1 MPILTSVSINSI
13 EYLLLGLL
21 AFVLAGVLTW
31 PVRKLAIA
39 IGAMDKPTLD
49 RKTQKEPI
57 PYLGGVAIASSISI
71 LTFAAVIKSNNT
83 QATFPLAA
91 MLLFPALFLGLI
103 GLVDDLRTLQPLPR
117 LIIQTITAIV
127 VSVFLINTDTVAI
140 HFDSTILDEFI
151 MVFWIIAICNSIN
164 FFDNLDG
171 GAAGTVAVSSLGI
184 AAIALG
190 EGQELIAALSIVTAG
205 STLGFLM
212 WNKSP
217 AKIYMGDAG
226 ALFLGVI
233 VSVLTIRLNP
243 GIAPQWSSIALLPM
257 LLAVP
262 ILDTCVA
269 VFSRIKRGIS
279 PFTGGKDHL
288 SHRLMRKGLSKRR
301 TAFTLWAMQGL
312 FVGCALTVYTWTA
325 ETGTAV
331 IAGTALIW
339 LAAFVWFWRI
349 PSTD

>member
-1 MPILTSVSINSI
+1 MSINST
-13 EYLLLGLL
+13 EYILLGLL
-21 AFVLAGVLTW
+21 AFVLAGLLTW
-31 PVRKLAIA
+31 PVRKIAIS

-91 MLLFPALFLGLI
+91 MLLFPAIFLGVV

-117 LIIQTITAIV
+117 LIIQTLTAIV

-140 HFDSTILDEFI
+140 HFDSTILDEVI
-151 MVFWIIAICNSIN
+151 MVFWIIGICNSIN

-243 GIAPQWSSIALLPM
+243 GITPQWSSIALLPM

-269 VFSRIKRGIS
+269 VFSRLKRGIS

-301 TAFTLWAMQGL
+301 TAFTLWAVQGF

-325 ETGTAV
+325 QAGSAV
-331 IAGTALIW
+331 ITATGLIW
-339 LAAFVWFWRI
+339 LAAFAWFWRI

>member
-1 MPILTSVSINSI
+1 VSINSI

-31 PVRKLAIA
+31 PVRKIAIA

-71 LTFAAVIKSNNT
+71 LIFAAVIKSNNT

-91 MLLFPALFLGLI
+91 MLLFPAIFLGI
-103 GLVDDLRTLQPLPR
+103 VGLVDDLRTLQPLPR
-117 LIIQTITAIV
+117 LIIQTVTAIV
-127 VSVFLINTDTVAI
+127 VSLFLINTDTVAI
-140 HFDSTILDEFI
+140 HFDSTIIDEVI
-151 MVFWIIAICNSIN
+151 MVFWIIGICNSIN

-190 EGQELIAALSIVTAG
+190 EGQELIAALAIVTAG

-243 GIAPQWSSIALLPM
+243 GITPQWSSIALLPM

-262 ILDTCVA
+262 ILDTCIA

-288 SHRLMRKGLSKRR
+288 SHRLMRKGMSKRR
-301 TAFTLWAMQGL
+301 TAFTVWAMQGF
-312 FVGCALTVYTWTA
+312 FVGCALTVYSWTA
-325 ETGTAV
+325 QMGTAV
-331 IAGTALIW
+331 IAGTGLIW

>member
-1 MPILTSVSINSI
+1 MSINSI

-21 AFVLAGVLTW
+21 AFVLAGFLTW
-31 PVRKLAIA
+31 PVRKIAIS
-39 IGAMDKPTLD
+39 IGAMDKPTMD

-91 MLLFPALFLGLI
+91 MLLFPAIFLGVVGLI
-103 GLVDDLRTLQPLPR
+103 DDLRTLQPLPR
-117 LIIQTITAIV
+117 LIIQSVTAIV

-140 HFDSTILDEFI
+140 HFDSTILDEVI
-151 MVFWIIAICNSIN
+151 MVFWIIGICNSIN

-243 GIAPQWSSIALLPM
+243 GITPQWSSIALLPM

-269 VFSRIKRGIS
+269 VFSRLKRGIS

-301 TAFTLWAMQGL
+301 TAFTLWAMQGF

-325 ETGTAV
+325 QAGSAV
-331 IAGTALIW
+331 ITATGLIW
-339 LAAFVWFWRI
+339 LAAFVWFWNI

>member
-1 MPILTSVSINSI
+1 MSINSTQ
-13 EYLLLGLL
+13 YLLLGIL

-31 PVRKLAIA
+31 PVRKIAIA

-57 PYLGGVAIASSISI
+57 PYLGGVAIASSITI

-91 MLLFPALFLGLI
+91 MLLFPAIFLGFV
-103 GLVDDLRTLQPLPR
+103 GLVDDLRTLQPMPR
-117 LIIQTITAIV
+117 LIIQTVTAII
-127 VSVFLINTDTVAI
+127 VSIFLIKTDTVAI
-140 HFDSTILDEFI
+140 HFDSTILDELI
-151 MVFWIIAICNSIN
+151 MIFWIIGICNSIN

-190 EGQELIAALSIVTAG
+190 EGQELVGSLAIVTAG

-217 AKIYMGDAG
+217 AKIYIGDAG
-226 ALFLGVI
+226 ALFLGII

-279 PFTGGKDHL
+279 PATGGKDHL
-288 SHRLMRKGLSKRR
+288 SHRLMRKGLSKRN
-301 TAFTLWAMQGL
+301 TAFALWAMQGL

-325 ETGTAV
+325 QVGTAV
-331 IAGTALIW
+331 IAATGLIW

>member
-1 MPILTSVSINSI
+1 
-13 EYLLLGLL
+13 
-21 AFVLAGVLTW
+21 
-31 PVRKLAIA
+31 
-39 IGAMDKPTLD
+39 
-49 RKTQKEPI
+49 
-57 PYLGGVAIASSISI
+57 
-71 LTFAAVIKSNNT
+71 VIKSNNT

-91 MLLFPALFLGLI
+91 MLLFPAIFLGVV

-117 LIIQTITAIV
+117 LIIQTVTAIV
-127 VSVFLINTDTVAI
+127 VALFLINTDTVAI
-140 HFDSTILDEFI
+140 HFDSTIIDEFI
-151 MVFWIIAICNSIN
+151 MVFWIIGICNSIN

-226 ALFLGVI
+226 ALFLGII

-243 GIAPQWSSIALLPM
+243 GITPQWSSIALLPM

-301 TAFTLWAMQGL
+301 TAFTLWAMQGF
-312 FVGCALTVYTWTA
+312 FVCCALIVYTWTA
-325 ETGTAV
+325 QAGTAV
-331 IAGTALIW
+331 IAGTGLIW

>member
-1 MPILTSVSINSI
+1 MPILTPVSINST
-13 EYLLLGLL
+13 EYLLLGIL

-31 PVRKLAIA
+31 PVRRIAIA
-39 IGAMDKPTLD
+39 IGAMDNPTLD

-57 PYLGGVAIASSISI
+57 PYLGGVAIASSITL

-83 QATFPLAA
+83 QVTFPLAA
-91 MLLFPALFLGLI
+91 MLLFPAIFLGAV
-103 GLVDDLRTLQPLPR
+103 GLVDDLRTLKPMPR
-117 LIIQTITAIV
+117 LIIQTLTAIIV
-127 VSVFLINTDTVAI
+127 ALFLINTDTVAI
-140 HFDSTILDEFI
+140 NFDSTIVDEVI
-151 MVFWIIAICNSIN
+151 MVFWIIGICNSIN

-190 EGQELIAALSIVTAG
+190 EGQELVAALAIVTAG

-226 ALFLGVI
+226 ALFLGII

-243 GIAPQWSSIALLPM
+243 GITPQWSSIALLPM

-262 ILDTCVA
+262 ILDTSVA

-279 PFTGGKDHL
+279 PATGGKDHL
-288 SHRLMRKGLSKRR
+288 SHRLMRKGLSKRN
-301 TAFTLWAMQGL
+301 TAFALWAMQGL

-325 ETGTAV
+325 QVGTAV
-331 IAGTALIW
+331 IAVTGLIW

-349 PSTD
+349 PSID

>member
-1 MPILTSVSINSI
+1 VSINSV
-13 EYLLLGLL
+13 EYFLLGL
-21 AFVLAGVLTW
+21 AGFVLAGFLAW
-31 PVRKLAIA
+31 PIRKVAIS
-39 IGAMDKPTLD
+39 IGAMDNPTLD
-49 RKTQKEPI
+49 RKSQKEPV
-57 PYLGGVAIASSISI
+57 PYLGGVAIASSITI
-71 LTFAAVIKSNNT
+71 LTFAAVIRSDNT
-83 QATFPLAA
+83 QVTFPLAA
-91 MLLFPALFLGLI
+91 MLLFPAIFLGVVGLI
-103 GLVDDLRTLQPLPR
+103 DDLRTLQPIPR
-117 LIIQTITAIV
+117 LIIQSITAVV
-127 VSVFLINTDTVAI
+127 VSLFLIRTDTVAI
-140 HFDSTILDEFI
+140 SFESTVVDEVIL
-151 MVFWIIAICNSIN
+151 VLWIIGICNSIN

-190 EGQELIAALSIVTAG
+190 EGQELIAALAIVTAG

-243 GIAPQWSSIALLPM
+243 GITPQWSSIALLPM

-262 ILDTCVA
+262 ILDTSVA
-269 VFSRIKRGIS
+269 VLSRIRRGIS

-288 SHRLMRKGLSKRR
+288 SHRIMRKGLSKRR
-301 TAFTLWAMQGL
+301 TAFVLWAMQAF
-312 FVGCALTVYTWTA
+312 FVGCALTVYTWT
-325 ETGTAV
+325 TQVGTAV
-331 IAGTALIW
+331 IVATGLIW
-339 LAAFVWFWRI
+339 LAGFVWFWKI